1 MKHKFRKLALG
12 LIFFA
17 VTGLAF
23 SQNLREMKALVD
35 EIKRGYGEQAVV
47 AKLGAPAFREFSDDV
62 LVYSYCAGVNPALFV
77 NVIFRNEKVSGL
89 QQGTRELTG
98 GRCTDAFQPM
108 NFKY

>member
-12 LIFFA
+12 LSFLA

-35 EIKRGYGEQAVV
+35 EIKRGDGEQAVV
-47 AKLGAPAFREFSDDV
+47 AKLGAPAFKEFSEDV

-77 NVIFRNEKVSGL
+77 KVIFRNEKVSGL